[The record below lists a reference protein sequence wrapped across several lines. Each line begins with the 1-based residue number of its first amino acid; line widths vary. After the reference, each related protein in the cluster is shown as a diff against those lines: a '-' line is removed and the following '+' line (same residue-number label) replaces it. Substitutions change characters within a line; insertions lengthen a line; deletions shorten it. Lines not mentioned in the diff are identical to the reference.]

1 VDFPAAARAAVL
13 NVQFSFSF
21 LAGLILHFLLSSA
34 TFMGEQKE
42 VFSLDSQI
50 LATRPSSLVASSFFL
65 RIENCEIKN

>member
-1 VDFPAAARAAVL
+1 VDFPAAARGAVF

-21 LAGLILHFLLSSA
+21 LPGLILHFLLSSA
-34 TFMGEQKE
+34 TFKGEQKE

-50 LATRPSSLVASSFFL
+50 LATRPSSLVASSFL